1 MKKPL
6 LSFGICLLL
15 ALAAASNACAQ
26 ICRPVSERTVEVGCW
41 ITAHAKL
48 AELPRAPV
56 FWHLDTYSTI
66 GEAEGAKGPR
76 GTVLESLGQVWL
88 LTIDVAGWHPQGGK
102 RVAEI
107 GPLPVNTDAKFSAQ
121 YIDLPGFFVPIVPV
135 MMALRQRGAHEEESI
150 HGRANGRGAA
160 RGRRHVGGRD
170 GQEAQGQRADD
181 APGASTAVS

>member
-1 MKKPL
+1 M
-6 LSFGICLLL
+6 
-15 ALAAASNACAQ
+15 
-26 ICRPVSERTVEVGCW
+26 
-41 ITAHAKL
+41 
-48 AELPRAPV
+48 

-135 MMALRQRGAHEEESI
+135 MMALRQ
-150 HGRANGRGAA
+150 
-160 RGRRHVGGRD
+160 
-170 GQEAQGQRADD
+170 
-181 APGASTAVS
+181 